1 MFDKKDIEAYRSIVV
16 PSGLKQRIE
25 RDCVKKPRVIGG
37 SRLTRFALPMAACLV
52 LLCTVFAY
60 LPGFDGDAVLS
71 YDGTRVTEQG
81 IVVGNGHGRSTPVL
95 YSEEEGV
102 AVTLSVK
109 ARSDCSL
116 SVSTGTLI
124 LLQSET
130 VLSANEETEIRGE
143 CEILWELSRDSA
155 EPFEL
160 YLRTGDDVCTY
171 VLEYDEALGGYVI
184 CQK

>member
-37 SRLTRFALPMAACLV
+37 SRLTRWALPMAACLV

-60 LPGFDGDAVLS
+60 LPSLGGGAVVS
-71 YDGTRVTEQG
+71 YEGTRVTEQG
-81 IVVGNGHGRSTPVL
+81 IAIGNGLGRSTPVL
-95 YSEEEGV
+95 YSEEEGI
-102 AVTLSVK
+102 AVTLTVK
-109 ARSDCSL
+109 TKSSCL
-116 SVSTGTLI
+116 VSVSTGTLF
-124 LLQSET
+124 LSEGET

-143 CEILWELSRDSA
+143 CEILWELSRDSE

-160 YLRTGDDVCTY
+160 YLRTGDDIFTY
-171 VLEYDEALGGYVI
+171 VLSYDEIAGGYVI

>member
-25 RDCVKKPRVIGG
+25 RDCVKKRRVIGG

-60 LPGFDGDAVLS
+60 LPAMSGPAALS
-71 YDGTRVTEQG
+71 YNGAKVTEQRMA
-81 IVVGNGHGRSTPVL
+81 VGTDLGRSGAMPYADAETVSLILTVL
-95 YSEEEGV
+95 
-102 AVTLSVK
+102 
-109 ARSDCSL
+109 ARRGSFV